1 MPLVTRQANSGRI
14 FVDDNEPVS
23 WTNGDMWIDTSVT
36 PPLSKIND
44 NGTATSLI
52 GAASEITISSTTNE
66 LQEWLFA

>member
-14 FVDDNEPVS
+14 FVDDDEPVS
-23 WTNGDMWIDTSVT
+23 WTNGDMWIDTSVS

-52 GAASEITISSTTNE
+52 GANSEITIGSTTLE
-66 LQEWLFA
+66 LDEWLFV